1 MDCLGCRPISARTSY
16 ITALPEPSPAN
27 YATCSCRVCG
37 VGEVTYALVRTIAYA
52 DLVRRGLDGT
62 VELSYPHRSAV
73 YRLCAPVSTVL
84 PSMSRTG
91 YNSRLCT

>member
-1 MDCLGCRPISARTSY
+1 MRT
-16 ITALPEPSPAN
+16 I
-27 YATCSCRVCG
+27 
-37 VGEVTYALVRTIAYA
+37 GEVTYALVRTIAYA